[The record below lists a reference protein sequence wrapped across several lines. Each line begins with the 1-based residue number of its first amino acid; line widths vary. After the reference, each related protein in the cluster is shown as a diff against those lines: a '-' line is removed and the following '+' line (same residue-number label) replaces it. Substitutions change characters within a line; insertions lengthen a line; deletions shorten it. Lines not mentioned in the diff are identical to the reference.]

1 MCLIEI
7 NALNIH
13 FRLISYSKG
22 PMSTKSQEKGQFRTS
37 LSNSS
42 LYANSF
48 EIILLTGSI
57 RKEIK
62 GPVSFNK
69 GITKWIGMFIT
80 A

>member
-1 MCLIEI
+1 
-7 NALNIH
+7 
-13 FRLISYSKG
+13 
-22 PMSTKSQEKGQFRTS
+22 MSTKSQDKGHFRTT

-42 LYANSF
+42 LNANSF

-69 GITKWIGMFIT
+69 GITPMDWNVCNSLSNYLFI
-80 A
+80 

>member
-1 MCLIEI
+1 
-7 NALNIH
+7 
-13 FRLISYSKG
+13 
-22 PMSTKSQEKGQFRTS
+22 MSTKSQKKGQFRPS

-42 LYANSF
+42 LNANSF

-57 RKEIK
+57 RKGIK
-62 GPVSFNK
+62 GLVSFNK